1 MSEYWDWGNAFFE
14 GVGSILTWLNVRAL
28 RRDKVVKGV
37 QWQVTVFWT
46 CWGVFN
52 LFFYP
57 ALGLWLSFWGGVS
70 IVAANAVWVWMVVYY
85 MWRAHIEKDLE
96 AMRRSTPTTGGWL

>member
-1 MSEYWDWGNAFFE
+1 MQYWDWGNAFFE

-28 RRDKVVKGV
+28 HRDKKVMGV

-57 ALGLWLSFWGGVS
+57 ALDLWLSFWGGVS
-70 IVAANAVWVWMVVYY
+70 IVTANAVWVYMVVYY
-85 MWRAHIEKDLE
+85 MWRARIVEDLK
-96 AMRRSTPTTGGWL
+96 AIARSTPTRGGWL